1 MKTMLNWIAAFILLA
16 GLLAGCGQAPA
27 DNAQEESSGAGANA
41 NGASHAASGSS
52 DVGNNG
58 EGAASERED
67 GSNSDNGSNGENE
80 AGAWPRTINDAN
92 GEVVL
97 EQQPQRVVVLH
108 PLYLDYFFALGTPPI
123 ASGNAASAMAEY
135 ETLQSY
141 AGTATVMD
149 LGSGRDLNLEKV
161 MEAEPDVIV
170 TFKGHIDALYDELSK
185 IAPVI
190 QIDYTNSWEDTT
202 RLCAEIIGKEQVAE
216 QYIQDTKALIGQ
228 AREKLGSLKDRTF
241 ALFRV
246 NDKAAFGAQGTKNT
260 IYYHETLGF
269 GLAVPD
275 GYPEENGAVSMEA
288 LSEMNPDY
296 IILQHN
302 VKVAEA
308 AIKEKESLAVWNALD
323 AVKNKRVLIFDN
335 SLNSGSVLAV
345 RLAAE
350 KFLALA
356 EAEG

>member
-1 MKTMLNWIAAFILLA
+1 MKTMINWMAAFIVLA
-16 GLLAGCGQAPA
+16 SLLAGCGEAPA
-27 DNAQEESSGAGANA
+27 DKAQEEVSGAGA
-41 NGASHAASGSS
+41 NGASHADSEKGGA
-52 DVGNNG
+52 GNNG
-58 EGAASERED
+58 EEAASGNED
-67 GSNSDNGSNGENE
+67 SSNGENGSNGENE
-80 AGAWPRTINDAN
+80 AGTWPRTITDAN

-108 PLYLDYFFALGTPPI
+108 PLYLDYFFALDTPPI
-123 ASGNAASAMAEY
+123 ASGNAATAMAEY

-141 AGTATVMD
+141 AGSATVMD

-161 MEAEPDVIV
+161 MEVEPDVIV

-185 IAPVI
+185 IAPVV
-190 QIDYTNSWEDTT
+190 QIDYTDSWEDTT
-202 RLCAEIIGKEQVAE
+202 RLCAEIVGKEQAAE
-216 QYIQDTKALIGQ
+216 QYIQETKLLIEE
-228 AREKLGSLKDRTF
+228 AREKLGELKDRTF

-260 IYYHETLGF
+260 IYYDETLGF

-275 GYPEENGAVSMEA
+275 GYPEDNGAISMEA

-302 VKVAEA
+302 VEVAQA

-323 AVKNKRVLIFDN
+323 AVKNNRVLIFDN
-335 SLNSGSVLAV
+335 SLNSVSVLAV